1 MFSKCALGVPRM
13 FAGFFQDVF
22 MMLRGSCG
30 PGRIWWSFQMK
41 VWTLMTQRNS
51 MIPSYSMIP
60 AILWSQL
67 FDDPQLYDGP
77 NLFDQ
82 LEVWTLIIQ
91 KSTVIPPSRMVLF
104 FITLLI
110 NMQFILFQLADL
122 TADSVSERLWAA
134 ELEGGNIGASDCW
147 GEFMGKR
154 KRLPTS
160 IHKWWTLY

>member
-1 MFSKCALGVPRM
+1 MFSRCS
-13 FAGFFQDVF
+13 QDVCRIF
-22 MMLRGSCG
+22 PGYSNGSCG
-30 PGRIWWSFQMK
+30 PGGIWWSFQMK
-41 VWTLMTQRNS
+41 VWTLMTQGKS

-67 FDDPQLYDGP
+67 FDDHQLFDDPKLFDDPQLFD
-77 NLFDQ
+77 DQ